1 MRTKIVVMSFS
12 VMTLAGCAIRMKA
25 DGEATLFKRDKR
37 DIVRDAANN
46 ALLAQRLLMAGLSP
60 LEVRRQLELANV
72 DAGEAERIT
81 AAAAASCG
89 CVVK

>member
-1 MRTKIVVMSFS
+1 MRAKIVVMAVAVLIGS
-12 VMTLAGCAIRMKA
+12 GCAIRMKA
-25 DGEATLFKRDKR
+25 DGEATFFKRDKR

-46 ALLAQRLLMAGLSP
+46 ALLAQRLLQAGLSP
-60 LEVRRQLELANV
+60 LEVRHQLELANV